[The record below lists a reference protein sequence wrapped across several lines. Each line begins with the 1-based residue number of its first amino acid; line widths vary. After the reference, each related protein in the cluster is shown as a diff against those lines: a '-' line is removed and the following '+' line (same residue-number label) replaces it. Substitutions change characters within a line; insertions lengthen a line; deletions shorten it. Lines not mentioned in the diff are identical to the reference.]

1 MNSLPLPRLLF
12 LRGVALVALAGSLP
26 AQTNPDV
33 PREETLVLSAFT
45 VSTTQDQ
52 GYRAANSVSATR
64 IDTPIKNLPFS
75 INAFTQQFIEDTG
88 ARDLQDIVKYAPG
101 VTGAGREF
109 VSGNT
114 RFNIRGFDTSTPQR
128 NGFVGARYVD
138 PVNIQ
143 RVEVVKGP
151 ASLLYGAIEPGGTV
165 NYITKRP
172 FERGS
177 VRLGQDVG
185 SYEFTRTQIDVNQ
198 PIVAGKLLAR
208 VNAMV
213 ENGPNPGG
221 PTRDS
226 RWVVAPTVTWLIAR
240 DHALTVDY
248 EYYTRVERTPFN
260 TLPNIVV
267 VSHNVT
273 SAANAANPTAVV
285 RLTDPVATT
294 FDYGLQAPF
303 PLPKN
308 FNWTGDDDWRTSDNA
323 SLNAEYTGKL
333 TANWTLRANASY
345 QRNEIRNKATGIGDI
360 NAYAPG
366 TANAAGTIDPATVA
380 GATTAEKTATLRT
393 LAQQFAAKVLADPSA
408 VFQSPYIFQARRK
421 RLTTSEDEARSYQAE
436 FAGNYAFAFG
446 KLKPLVGAF
455 LQQNEGTSLNRQ
467 STANPAAGVANEATT
482 PTQNF
487 QTWNY
492 LNLEARSRNEAYDE
506 NALPL
511 QASATSDSR
520 NEAYYAVLN
529 GSFFDERLFAVAGI
543 RRTKIE
549 ASSFNRI
556 TNLPGTDFE
565 VANTSKQ
572 VGLGYKVLPALL
584 AFGSYSESFT
594 PANTLL
600 SFNGVPAGPGKP
612 ITSDGV
618 EFGLKT
624 ELLDGRVSSTVSY
637 FEINQLDRI
646 SRFSIPDPVT
656 GTTLSSVIQGTKDK
670 STGFEIDLTLS
681 PTNHWQVYLSFSQID
696 ARTVGAPAA
705 LAQAL
710 NKKIENSAEHL
721 FNVWTRYSF
730 SSGPLNGLWVGGGAN
745 YTGEKKLSISNP
757 DLFYPSVTL
766 WDATVG
772 YDWKVGK
779 SAWST
784 TLTWKNITDETHLTG
799 LIGRGLPERAWLSVS
814 VKL

>member
-1 MNSLPLPRLLF
+1 MNLSFRSRLSHIP
-12 LRGVALVALAGSLP
+12 GVAFAAFAGSLL
-26 AQTNPDV
+26 AQTPPDDK
-33 PREETLVLSAFT
+33 PLVLSAFT
-45 VSTTQDQ
+45 VSTTQDL
-52 GYRAANSVSATR
+52 GYRAGNSVSATR

-138 PVNIQ
+138 SVNIQ

-165 NYITKRP
+165 NYITKKP
-172 FERGS
+172 LERRS
-177 VRLGQDVG
+177 VRLSQDAG
-185 SYEFTRTQIDVNQ
+185 FYEFFRTQVDVNQ
-198 PIVAGKLLAR
+198 PIVKGKLLAR
-208 VNAMV
+208 VNAMA

-221 PTRDS
+221 PTGDS
-226 RWVVAPTVTWLIAR
+226 RWVVAPAVTWLIAR
-240 DHALTVDY
+240 NHSVTVDY
-248 EYYTRVERTPFN
+248 EYFRRVESTPFN

-267 VSHNVT
+267 VSHNIT

-308 FNWTGDDDWRTSDNA
+308 FNWTGDDDWRTSLNEG
-323 SLNAEYTGKL
+323 LNAEYTGQL
-333 TANWTLRANASY
+333 SAQWTLRANASY
-345 QRNEIRNKATGIGDI
+345 HRNDIRNKATGIGDI

-366 TANAAGTIDPATVA
+366 TANAAGVIDPATVP
-380 GATTAEKTATLRT
+380 GATTAEKANTLRV
-393 LAQQFAAKVLADPSA
+393 LATQFAARVLADPNA

-421 RLTTSEDEARSYQAE
+421 RLTTSADEARSYQAE
-436 FAGNYAFAFG
+436 LAGNYAFSFG
-446 KLKPLVGAF
+446 KLKPLAGAF
-455 LQQNEGTSLNRQ
+455 LQKNDGKSLNRQ
-467 STANPAAGVANEATT
+467 STTNPPAGVPNEATT

-492 LNLEARSRNEAYDE
+492 LNLASRSRNESYDE

-511 QASATSDSR
+511 QASATSSSS

-529 GSFFDERLFAVAGI
+529 GSFLDDRLFAVAGV

-549 ASSFNRI
+549 ASSFNRV
-556 TNLPGTDFE
+556 TNRPGTNFE
-565 VANTSKQ
+565 VTNTAKQ
-572 VGLGYKVLPALL
+572 FGLGYKVLPTLL

-624 ELLDGRVSSTVSY
+624 DLLDGRVSSTVSY

-670 STGFEIDLTLS
+670 SSGFEIDLTLS
-681 PTNHWQVYLSFSQID
+681 PTDSWQVYLSYSQID
-696 ARTVGAPAA
+696 ARTVGVPPA

-721 FNVWTRYSF
+721 FNVWTRYGF
-730 SSGPLNGLWVGGGAN
+730 VRGRLKRLWVGGGAN
-745 YTGEKKLSISNP
+745 YTGEKKLSIANP
-757 DLFYPSVTL
+757 DLFFPAVTL

-779 SAWST
+779 AAWSST
-784 TLTWKNITDETHLTG
+784 FTWKNITDETHLTG
-799 LIGRGLPERAWLSVS
+799 LIGRGLPERAWLSFS

>member
-1 MNSLPLPRLLF
+1 MKLPFLSRPSL
-12 LRGVALVALAGSLP
+12 LRVGALAALAGSLP
-26 AQTNPDV
+26 AQTSP
-33 PREETLVLSAFT
+33 EEKPLVLSTFT

-52 GYRAANSVSATR
+52 GYRAGNSVSATR

-75 INAFTQQFIEDTG
+75 INAFTQQFIEDIG

-165 NYITKRP
+165 NYITKKP
-172 FERGS
+172 LERRS
-177 VRLGQDVG
+177 LRLSQDAG
-185 SYEFTRTQIDVNQ
+185 FYEFSRTQLDVNQ
-198 PIVAGKLLAR
+198 PIVKGKLLAR
-208 VNAMV
+208 VNALV

-221 PTRDS
+221 PTGDS
-226 RWVVAPTVTWLIAR
+226 RWVVAPAVTWLISPN
-240 DHALTVDY
+240 HAVTVDY
-248 EYYTRVERTPFN
+248 EHYRRVERTPFN

-267 VSHNVT
+267 VSHNIT

-308 FNWTGDDDWRTSDNA
+308 FNWTGDHDWRTSLNE
-323 SLNAEYTGKL
+323 SLNAEYTGQL
-333 TANWTLRANASY
+333 SAQWTLRANASY
-345 QRNEIRNKATGIGDI
+345 QRNDVRNKATGIGDI

-380 GATTAEKTATLRT
+380 GATTAEKTNTLRA
-393 LAQQFAAKVLADPSA
+393 LATQFAARVLADPNA

-421 RLTTSEDEARSYQAE
+421 RLTTSEDEARSYQGE
-436 FAGNYAFAFG
+436 LAGNYAFSFG
-446 KLKPLVGAF
+446 KLKPLAGAF
-455 LQQNEGTSLNRQ
+455 LQKNEGQSLNRQ
-467 STANPAAGVANEATT
+467 STANPAVGVPNEATT

-492 LNLEARSRNEAYDE
+492 LDLANRSRNEAYDE
-506 NALPL
+506 YALPL
-511 QASATSDSR
+511 QASATASSS

-529 GSFFDERLFAVAGI
+529 GSFLDERLFAVAGI

-549 ASSFNRI
+549 ASSFNRV
-556 TNLPGTDFE
+556 TNLPGTNFE
-565 VANTSKQ
+565 VTNTAKQ
-572 VGLGYKVLPALL
+572 FGLGYKVLPTLL

-600 SFNGVPAGPGKP
+600 SLNGVPAGPGKP

-618 EFGLKT
+618 EFGFKT
-624 ELLDGRVSSTVSY
+624 DLLDGRISSTVSY

-670 STGFEIDLTLS
+670 SSGFEIDITLS
-681 PTNHWQVYLSFSQID
+681 PTDGWQVYLSYSQID
-696 ARTVGAPAA
+696 ARTVGVPPA

-721 FNVWTRYSF
+721 FNVWTRYGF
-730 SSGPLNGLWVGGGAN
+730 ARGALKGLWVGGGAN
-745 YTGEKKLSISNP
+745 YTGEKKLSIANP
-757 DLFYPSVTL
+757 DLFFPAVTL

-772 YDWKVGK
+772 YDWKVGRA
-779 SAWST
+779 AWSS

-799 LIGRGLPERAWLSVS
+799 LIGRGLPERAWLSFS